1 MAEIEVITKKWGSS
15 LGVVIPKNIVEKEH
29 IKEKEKLKIEIKK
42 MHKAKDVFGMLK
54 GLKINTQKAK
64 DEMRKGWD

>member
-29 IKEKEKLKIEIKK
+29 IKEREKLKIEIKK
-42 MHKAKDVFGMLK
+42 MHKVKDIFGMLK
-54 GLKINTQKAK
+54 GLRINAQKAK